1 MYRIEK
7 VIKANG
13 GLVETRCQPKEMET
27 LSDIEEYRKK
37 MQKHYDV
44 DVIFYIRDLREKH
57 TDNLQGV

>member
-1 MYRIEK
+1 MYRVEK

-13 GLVETRCQPKEMET
+13 GLADTKCHPKELET
-27 LSDIEEYRKK
+27 LAEIEAYRRKK
-37 MQKHYDV
+37 QKEYGL